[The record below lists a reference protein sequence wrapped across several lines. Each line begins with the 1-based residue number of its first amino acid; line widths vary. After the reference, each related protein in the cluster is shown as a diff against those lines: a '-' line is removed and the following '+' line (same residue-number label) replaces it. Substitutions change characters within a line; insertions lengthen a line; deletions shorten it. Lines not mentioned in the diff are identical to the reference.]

1 MAESAATLFA
11 LAQVAYNVSTTIYTF
26 IKNGEKCNELV
37 EDLAKKLWT
46 FSDLLRAVSR
56 AVRRIELSNAL
67 RQERPP
73 ELSLIRS
80 SIEHSRKAMR
90 TLVTCLGKLGIP
102 KSYSALKKAIQY
114 WCYEHDG
121 KSIVDKALKD
131 IDDQISV
138 MSIAFQCVC
147 AHITVDVHDA
157 LIPSGKS
164 TNEQESQQESFASTT
179 SANSIDRDKV
189 GIDDSQGWD
198 FEALLGPE
206 ISAHRGSAS
215 VTASLYPTLVRS
227 IRDRDLESLCI
238 QIVSGA
244 DILAQDSDGWCA
256 LHHGAH
262 AGSGKILGIL
272 LESEQVKGKAEHIN
286 KADNTGA
293 TPLHIAVLRGKE
305 ALARQ
310 LLEAG
315 ADKDALDHF
324 DRSPL
329 FRAVEKNRE
338 NLVELLLDYKAKP
351 TFNLL
356 DTKARKTPN
365 LPKRFLEMKS
375 AIKQRKRRR

>member
-1 MAESAATLFA
+1 M
-11 LAQVAYNVSTTIYTF
+11 
-26 IKNGEKCNELV
+26 
-37 EDLAKKLWT
+37 
-46 FSDLLRAVSR
+46 
-56 AVRRIELSNAL
+56 
-67 RQERPP
+67 
-73 ELSLIRS
+73 
-80 SIEHSRKAMR
+80 
-90 TLVTCLGKLGIP
+90 
-102 KSYSALKKAIQY
+102 
-114 WCYEHDG
+114 
-121 KSIVDKALKD
+121 
-131 IDDQISV
+131 
-138 MSIAFQCVC
+138 
-147 AHITVDVHDA
+147 
-157 LIPSGKS
+157 IPSGKS
-164 TNEQESQQESFASTT
+164 TNEQESQQESFASAT

>member
-1 MAESAATLFA
+1 
-11 LAQVAYNVSTTIYTF
+11 
-26 IKNGEKCNELV
+26 
-37 EDLAKKLWT
+37 
-46 FSDLLRAVSR
+46 
-56 AVRRIELSNAL
+56 
-67 RQERPP
+67 
-73 ELSLIRS
+73 LIR
-80 SIEHSRKAMR
+80 
-90 TLVTCLGKLGIP
+90 
-102 KSYSALKKAIQY
+102 
-114 WCYEHDG
+114 
-121 KSIVDKALKD
+121 
-131 IDDQISV
+131 
-138 MSIAFQCVC
+138 
-147 AHITVDVHDA
+147 
-157 LIPSGKS
+157 SGKS
-164 TNEQESQQESFASTT
+164 TDEQESQQGSFASGT

-189 GIDDSQGWD
+189 GIDDSRGWD
-198 FEALLGPE
+198 FEALLEPE
-206 ISAHRGSAS
+206 TSAHQGSVS
-215 VTASLYPTLVRS
+215 VTASFYPTLVRS
-227 IRDRDLESLCI
+227 IRHGDLESLRI
-238 QIVSGA
+238 QIVSEV

-256 LHHGAH
+256 LHHGAD
-262 AGSGKILGIL
+262 AGSGTILGIL

-351 TFNLL
+351 TSNLL
-356 DTKARKTPN
+356 DTKTKKIPN